1 MNNAMILR
9 KSLVAALATAIFTV
23 PITAALTSPAA
34 FAEQQQANGTVY
46 ILATG
51 GTIAGAAK
59 SATQTT
65 GYKADALG
73 VQTLIDAVPQM
84 KDYAKIEGEQIANI
98 GSQDM
103 TTDIWLKLAK
113 RVNELLKRDT
123 M

>member
-9 KSLVAALATAIFTV
+9 KSLVAAALATAIFTA

-65 GYKADALG
+65 GYKAGALG

-84 KDYAKIEGEQIANI
+84 KDYAKIEA
-98 GSQDM
+98 SRSR
-103 TTDIWLKLAK
+103 TSARRT
-113 RVNELLKRDT
+113 
-123 M
+123 